1 MYLLCLD
8 AKCKAICCV
17 PVHRGSITAASISV
31 RKIVQTALNQNAAS
45 VVLAHNHPSGYAA
58 KSEDLIPRA
67 RCKRLYRRLVLCWPT
82 TSLSLTTILSRWRTT
97 DTSEVPM
104 DFNLVSEYKPT
115 GDQPKAIESLVKGVE
130 MGLDDQVLLGV
141 TGSGKTFTMANVIA
155 KLNRPTL
162 VLAHNKTL
170 AAQLCSEF
178 REFFPENA
186 VEYFISYYDYYQ
198 PEAYIAHTDT
208 YIEKDSAIN
217 DEIERLRH
225 SATSA
230 LSERRDVI
238 VVSSVS
244 CIYGLGDPIDY
255 KNMVISLRT
264 GQTRERDELMRRLTD
279 IRYER
284 NDMNFTRNTFR
295 VRGDTLEIY
304 PAYWAGRA
312 IRVEFFGDEIDRI
325 SEINAVTGMPER
337 VVQHVAIYPASHYVA
352 SKEKMARAMHD
363 IEEEMWQQVK
373 FFESHDK
380 LLEAQRI
387 RQRTQYDLE
396 MLSEIGFCTGIEN
409 YSRVIAGRAPGTPPT
424 TLIDYFPDDFLLFV
438 DESHVT
444 LPQVRAMYNGDHS
457 RKQSLVDYGFRLPS
471 AYDNRPLKFDEF
483 EAKIHQAIFVSA
495 TPGDYEREH
504 AANIA
509 EQLIRPT
516 GLLDPEVFIR
526 PIEGQIDDLIGE
538 INATTAKGE
547 RTLVTTLTKK
557 MAEDLTKY
565 LTENGIRVRY
575 MHSDIGAMERMEIIR
590 DLRMAKFDVLIGIN
604 LLREG
609 LDLPEVSLIA
619 ILDADKEGFLRSETS
634 LIQTIGRAA
643 RNAEGRVLL
652 YADKITPAMR
662 AAMDETARRRQ
673 IQDAYNQEHGIV
685 PKTIVKS
692 VRDLIEIS
700 ATPTPEHKGKSG
712 VKMTK
717 QELQRQIEK
726 LEKSMREA
734 ARMMEYEYAAVLRDE
749 IIRLRGEANQ
759 AK

>member
-1 MYLLCLD
+1 
-8 AKCKAICCV
+8 
-17 PVHRGSITAASISV
+17 
-31 RKIVQTALNQNAAS
+31 
-45 VVLAHNHPSGYAA
+45 
-58 KSEDLIPRA
+58 
-67 RCKRLYRRLVLCWPT
+67 
-82 TSLSLTTILSRWRTT
+82 
-97 DTSEVPM
+97 M
-104 DFNLVSEYKPT
+104 DFKLHSQFRPT
-115 GDQPKAIESLVKGVE
+115 GDQPQAIEALTRGLN
-130 MGLDDQVLLGV
+130 MGLSDQVLLGV
-141 TGSGKTFTMANVIA
+141 TGSGKTFTMANIIA
-155 KLNRPTL
+155 NVNRPTL

-198 PEAYIAHTDT
+198 PEAYIAQTDT

-255 KNMVISLRT
+255 KNMVISLRP
-264 GQTRERDELMRRLTD
+264 GMEYDRDELMRKLTD

-284 NDMNFTRNTFR
+284 NDINFVRNAYR
-295 VRGDTLEIY
+295 VRGDTLEVY

-312 IRVEFFGDEIDRI
+312 IRIEFFGDEIDRI
-325 SEINAVTGMPER
+325 SEINAVTGVPER
-337 VVQHVAIYPASHYVA
+337 ILNHVAIYPASHYVA
-352 SKEKMARAMHD
+352 SKEKMARAMKD
-363 IEEEMWQQVK
+363 IEAEMWEQVR
-373 FFESHDK
+373 FFEEHDK

-396 MLSEIGFCTGIEN
+396 MLQEIGFCTGIEN

-424 TLIDYFPDDFLLFV
+424 TLLDYFPDDFILFV

-444 LPQVRAMYNGDHS
+444 LPQVRAMYNGDHA
-457 RKQSLVDYGFRLPS
+457 RKKSLVDYGFRLPS
-471 AYDNRPLKFDEF
+471 AYDNRPLTFDEF
-483 EAKIHQAIFVSA
+483 TDRIHQAIYVSA
-495 TPGDYEREH
+495 TPADYECSR
-504 AANIA
+504 AGQIA
-509 EQLIRPT
+509 EQVIRPT
-516 GLLDPEVFIR
+516 GLLDPEVFVR

-538 INATTAKGE
+538 INATTDKGE

-590 DLRMAKFDVLIGIN
+590 DLRMAKFDVLVGIN

-643 RNAEGRVLL
+643 RNAQGRVLL

-673 IQDAYNQEHGIV
+673 IQDDYNQAHGIV

-692 VRDLIEIS
+692 IRDLIEIS
-700 ATPTPEHKGKSG
+700 ASPTPERKGKNG
-712 VKMTK
+712 VKMTR
-717 QELQRQIEK
+717 QELAREIEK
-726 LEKSMREA
+726 LESQMRKA
-734 ARMMEYEYAAVLRDE
+734 AHMMEYEYAAVLRDE
-749 IIRLRGEANQ
+749 IIRLRAEAE
-759 AK
+759 KK